1 MFDYVHRNRAEIE
14 KLIRLHLKGKFK
26 SREIERER
34 EREKKDRNCENV
46 DF

>member
-1 MFDYVHRNRAEIE
+1 MFEYVHRNRAEIE

-26 SREIERER
+26 GRERER
-34 EREKKDRNCENV
+34 ERKKKDRNCENV

>member
-26 SREIERER
+26 GRER
-34 EREKKDRNCENV
+34 ERETETKKKIEIV
-46 DF
+46 KM